1 MASSITPPSEPTRGD
16 WLGWISVAVLGGS
29 APAAIN
35 IAIAG
40 APPSVIAGVRT
51 WLATALLVTYCYST
65 GRKLIPPTTDLGRRV
80 WLYGFGAGFFGYAM
94 PFTLFPLAQMEV
106 SSIMAGIV
114 MSFLPVMSVLLAA
127 LFAGE
132 PLSKRGFVGVM
143 IGTAGVLVL
152 IGPAVLTGAD
162 GTITGII
169 LLLCAVF
176 GYAAMGVVMRRAPE
190 FPARSFA
197 ATMMI
202 AAAIMATPF
211 ALIEGFGEVT
221 TGGWISI
228 LYLGL
233 GPTGFTAII
242 IVTVVRRA
250 GAGFLATSAYASPVI
265 SVALGILFFS
275 EPLLINQVIGLLIIF
290 SGVALTQNAFVRIQK
305 AILPRIVTTAFPNR
319 RTRSPDSSQSASP
332 PRSDA

>member
-1 MASSITPPSEPTRGD
+1 MA
-16 WLGWISVAVLGGS
+16 AVLL
-29 APAAIN
+29 
-35 IAIAG
+35 
-40 APPSVIAGVRT
+40 VI
-51 WLATALLVTYCYST
+51 YCYST
-65 GRKLIPPTTDLGRRV
+65 GRKLIPPTTPHGRAV
-80 WLYGFGAGFFGYAM
+80 WFYGAGAGFFGYAM
-94 PFTLFPLAQMEV
+94 PFTLFPLAQMEI

-132 PLSKRGFVGVM
+132 PLSKRGVMGVL
-143 IGTAGVLVL
+143 IGTLGVLVL
-152 IGPAVLTGAD
+152 IGPAVLSGAE
-162 GTITGII
+162 GTIVGIV

-202 AAAIMATPF
+202 AASFMAAPF
-211 ALIEGFGEVT
+211 ALLEGFDEVT
-221 TGGWISI
+221 TKGWLAI

-233 GPTGFTAII
+233 GPTGFTAIV

-265 SVALGILFFS
+265 SVIFGILFFA

-290 SGVALTQNAFVRIQK
+290 GGVALTQNGFVRLQK
-305 AILPRIVTTAFPNR
+305 SILPRIVTTAFPNK
-319 RTRSPDSSQSASP
+319 RTRSPDSSHTASP

>member
-1 MASSITPPSEPTRGD
+1 MASPISPPSEPTRGD
-16 WLGWISVAVLGGS
+16 WFGWIAVAILGGS

-40 APPSVIAGVRT
+40 APPAVIAGVRT
-51 WLATALLVTYCYST
+51 WLAAGLIIAYCYST
-65 GRKLIPPTTDLGRRV
+65 GRRLIPPTTELGRSV
-80 WLYGFGAGFFGYAM
+80 WFYGFGAGFFGYAM

-132 PLSKRGFVGVM
+132 PMSKRGFAGVL
-143 IGTAGVLVL
+143 IGTLGVLVL
-152 IGPAVLTGAD
+152 IGPAVLRGAD
-162 GTITGII
+162 GTITGVI

-211 ALIEGFGEVT
+211 ALLEGFDEVT
-221 TGGWISI
+221 TGGWVSI

-233 GPTGFTAII
+233 GPTGFTAIV

-250 GAGFLATSAYASPVI
+250 GAGFLATSAYAAPVI
-265 SVALGILFFS
+265 SVVLGVLFFS
-275 EPLLINQVIGLLIIF
+275 EPLLINQVVGLLIIF
-290 SGVALTQNAFVRIQK
+290 SGVALTQNVFVRIQK
-305 AILPRIVTTAFPNR
+305 SIFPRIVTTAFPNKK
-319 RTRSPDSSQSASP
+319 TRSPDNSHNESP
-332 PRSDA
+332 PRPEA